1 MILQYNKKD
10 CKNTDEIVFQ
20 CIFNENCNP
29 VIVNKCNY
37 FTRRETGHGCK
48 TMIPAFLVSVL
59 DNSGSREV
67 VVTEQALSQCVQDCH
82 KVHVCWKQKCLYNI
96 QCPPKVW
103 RQSYRNCSVLCCYN
117 IYICIRTK
125 QNKDVNDFYIILNCT

>member
-48 TMIPAFLVSVL
+48 TMIPAFLVSAL
-59 DNSGSREV
+59 DNCGSGEV

-96 QCPPKVW
+96 LGGVLNPNSFGGYLTICSLFVN
-103 RQSYRNCSVLCCYN
+103 NC
-117 IYICIRTK
+117 K
-125 QNKDVNDFYIILNCT
+125 